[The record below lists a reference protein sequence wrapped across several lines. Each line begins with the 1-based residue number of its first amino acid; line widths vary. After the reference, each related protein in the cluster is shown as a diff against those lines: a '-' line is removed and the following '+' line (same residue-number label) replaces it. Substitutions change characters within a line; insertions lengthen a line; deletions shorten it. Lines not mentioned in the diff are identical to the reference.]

1 MSHPVLPGG
10 VSRGDVELTP
20 RQREVF
26 SGVLSLHRR
35 TCRPVGSEGLAARGV
50 RGSAASIR
58 QVLAELESMGLLVRG
73 HAAGGRLP
81 SGAGY
86 AWYVRH
92 EVTPRPLADDELRAI
107 DERLRRSAR
116 DVDQLLREASRLL
129 STLALQLGLAASS
142 PLEHE
147 RLSGIEVAPLD
158 PERCLLVLELSGG
171 GVRTLRLEL
180 ESPLDASAQADVA
193 RVLRERLLGIELAEA
208 RERLAGDPELVRD
221 TAVRIVVRA
230 AAASWG
236 APAASTMF
244 SAGMGWIAAQ
254 PEFAAAPLLAPLLR
268 LVESGPP
275 LDRLLVTPVA
285 GQAAVRIALDED
297 AALEGL
303 SLVAFP
309 VAGGAPVA
317 LGILGPVRMD
327 YARALAVV
335 DAVGTRVAGYL

>member
-26 SGVLSLHRR
+26 SGVLALHRASA
-35 TCRPVGSEGLAARGV
+35 RPVGSDGLAARGV
-50 RGSAASIR
+50 RGSSASIR
-58 QVLAELESMGLLVRG
+58 QVLAELEALGLLVR
-73 HAAGGRLP
+73 ARAGGRMP
-81 SGAGY
+81 SGEGW

-92 EVTPRPLADDELRAI
+92 EVAPRPLADDELRAI

-116 DVDQLLREASRLL
+116 DVEQLLREASRLL
-129 STLALQLGLAASS
+129 STLALQLGLAAAA

-147 RLSGIEVAPLD
+147 RLAGIEVAPLD
-158 PERCLLVLELSGG
+158 PDRCLLVLELSGG

-180 ESPLDASAQADVA
+180 ESPLDAGAQADVS
-193 RVLRERLLGIELAEA
+193 RVLRERLLGLEMAQV

-221 TAVRIVVRA
+221 TAVRIVARA

-236 APAASTMF
+236 APSASTMF
-244 SAGMGWIAAQ
+244 SAGMSWIAAQ
-254 PEFAAAPLLAPLLR
+254 PEFASAPQLAPLLR
-268 LVESGPP
+268 LVENGPP

-285 GQAAVRIALDED
+285 GQAAVRVALDED

-317 LGILGPVRMD
+317 LGVLGPVRMD

-335 DAVGTRVAGYL
+335 DAVGLRVASYL